1 MTDPD
6 VVTRCQAGDADAWS
20 ELFNAYQDRVFK
32 LALLV
37 TRSRQDAQ
45 DVTQETFI
53 RLIKTI
59 RSYEAGKGSFETWL
73 YAIVVNLGRD
83 HLRRRNRL
91 PLPWD
96 MMARG
101 DRLPSAPADQPETIS
116 LAREWQRDIWGAVNR
131 LNDKQRIAVILHYYL
146 DLSCE
151 QIAQVLGCP
160 SGTVYSRL
168 HYARLA
174 LEKELAKP
182 ELGLALDPLSV
193 KSL

>member
-1 MTDPD
+1 MTDLD
-6 VVTRCQAGDADAWS
+6 VVARCQAGDADAWG
-20 ELFNAYQDRVFK
+20 EFFNACQDRVFK

-59 RSYEAGKGSFETWL
+59 HSYDASKGSFETWL

-101 DRLPSAPADQPETIS
+101 DRLPAAPADQPETIS
-116 LAREWQRDIWGAVNR
+116 LAREWQRDIWEAVNR
-131 LNDKQRIAVILHYYL
+131 LNDKQRIAVVLHYYL

-151 QIAQVLGCP
+151 QIAEVLGCP

-174 LEKELAKP
+174 LEKELSRP
-182 ELGLALDPLSV
+182 EQGLALEPFSV